1 MLIIG
6 SIFTGNDHV
15 NWLRS
20 IILIH
25 CQESK
30 FLLLASTD
38 CLPSHPTTDRGV
50 TLCWMFGETLSCY
63 CKYSFPWPWI
73 SSTWPVGVMCSSDH
87 CHFSQLNTGSVYNF
101 PILFMVST
109 RRIQIARRWL
119 LRTLRTC
126 MLFTRSRR
134 ESTYQSI
141 SIAESATL
149 APFAPLT

>member
-6 SIFTGNDHV
+6 SIFTGNDRV
-15 NWLRS
+15 NCLRS
-20 IILIH
+20 ITLIH
-25 CQESK
+25 FKESK
-30 FLLLASTD
+30 VLLLASTD

-73 SSTWPVGVMCSSDH
+73 SSTWPDGVMCSSDH

-109 RRIQIARRWL
+109 RRIQTARRWL
-119 LRTLRTC
+119 LCYVHAIHSQQMRVDLSEYLHCSDRYLGAIC
-126 MLFTRSRR
+126 ALDVM
-134 ESTYQSI
+134 
-141 SIAESATL
+141 
-149 APFAPLT
+149 